1 MDEGIH
7 SAQMAVTLGPRLI
20 AEGCPPRKKGKKPS
34 DLREDEREVLQG
46 FSGSNLSTFAFPFCS
61 AR

>member
-1 MDEGIH
+1 MDGGIH

-20 AEGCPPRKKGKKPS
+20 AEGFPPGKKGKNPS
-34 DLREDEREVLQG
+34 DLGEDETEVLQG
-46 FSGSNLSTFAFPFCS
+46 LSGSNLSTFAFPFCS